1 MSIPT
6 WLPPVVLV
14 VDDDPLMRCL
24 LTHLLHGS
32 VDGYEVV
39 TVADG
44 AQALAHLTQ
53 RDVPLVITDYHM
65 PGMTG
70 VTLATLVKARW
81 PETRTVLMS
90 ADHVS
95 DLEGQS
101 RMQSV
106 DSFLLK
112 PFPLH
117 HLRAIVEQLLAGGA
131 VRSVGSWNT

>member
-6 WLPPVVLV
+6 RFPPVVLV

-44 AQALAHLTQ
+44 EQALAQLTQ
-53 RDVPLVITDYHM
+53 RDVPLLITDYNM

-70 VTLATLVKARW
+70 VTLATQVKARW
-81 PETRTVLMS
+81 PETWTVLMS
-90 ADHVS
+90 ADHVG
-95 DLEGQS
+95 DLEGRP

-106 DSFLLK
+106 DGFLLK
-112 PFPLH
+112 PFPPH
-117 HLRAIVEQLLAGGA
+117 HLLAIVAQVLADGA
-131 VRSVGSWNT
+131 RPPG

>member
-6 WLPPVVLV
+6 RLPPVVLV

-24 LTHLLHGS
+24 LTQLLHGS

-44 AQALAHLTQ
+44 EQALVQLTQ
-53 RDVPLVITDYHM
+53 RDVPLLITDYHM

-70 VTLATLVKARW
+70 VTLATQVKARW
-81 PETRTVLMS
+81 PATRTVLMS
-90 ADHVS
+90 ADRVS
-95 DLEGQS
+95 DLEGQP

-106 DSFLLK
+106 DDFLLK
-112 PFPLH
+112 PFPPH
-117 HLRAIVEQLLAGGA
+117 HLRAIVAQVLADG
-131 VRSVGSWNT
+131 V

>member
-6 WLPPVVLV
+6 RLPPVVLV

-24 LTHLLHGS
+24 LTQLLHGS
-32 VDGYEVV
+32 LDGYEVV

-44 AQALAHLTQ
+44 EQALAHLTQ
-53 RDVPLVITDYHM
+53 RDVPLLITDYHM

-70 VTLATLVKARW
+70 VTLATQVKARW

-90 ADHVS
+90 ADRVS
-95 DLEGQS
+95 DLEAQP

-112 PFPLH
+112 PFPPH
-117 HLRAIVEQLLAGGA
+117 HLRDIVAK
-131 VRSVGSWNT
+131 V

>member
-6 WLPPVVLV
+6 RLPPVVLV

-32 VDGYEVV
+32 LDGYEVV

-44 AQALAHLTQ
+44 EQALAQLTQ
-53 RDVPLVITDYHM
+53 RAVPLLITDYHM

-70 VTLATLVKARW
+70 VTLATQVKARW
-81 PETRTVLMS
+81 PETRTLLMS
-90 ADHVS
+90 ADHVC

-106 DSFLLK
+106 DGFLLK
-112 PFPLH
+112 PFPPH
-117 HLRAIVEQLLAGGA
+117 HLLAIVAQVLGDGA
-131 VRSVGSWNT
+131 APSHCQQS